1 MVCSFDRPRSATT
14 IMAAP
19 VLRPEPEPLRIPRAD
34 RRPLPAAIAA
44 LRGWGRSE
52 AIAFQISHAEL
63 VADLAFSKGRGIV
76 NARFRSHIEK
86 IPGDLRETYDI
97 DAVARTAAAQR
108 AACNR
113 TRRLMQD
120 VVASWAGCDL

>member
-1 MVCSFDRPRSATT
+1 
-14 IMAAP
+14 MAAP
-19 VLRPEPEPLRIPRAD
+19 ALRPEPDPLHIIPRAG
-34 RRPLPAAIAA
+34 RVPLLPAATVA
-44 LRGWGRSE
+44 LRRWGRSE
-52 AIAFQISHAEL
+52 AIAFQISHTEI

-76 NARFRSHIEK
+76 NARFRRHIEK
-86 IPGDLRETYDI
+86 IPRDLRETYDV

-113 TRRLMQD
+113 IRRLVQD